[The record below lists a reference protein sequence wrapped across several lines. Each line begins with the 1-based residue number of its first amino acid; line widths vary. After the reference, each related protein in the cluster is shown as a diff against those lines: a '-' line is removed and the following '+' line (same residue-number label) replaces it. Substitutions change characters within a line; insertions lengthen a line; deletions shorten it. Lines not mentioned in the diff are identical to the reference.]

1 EILLRSRAEIGA
13 SMSSTSPDFSRS
25 RWQEAVAVYA
35 DRRVISILFL
45 GFSSGLPIMLVAST
59 LSAWLREADVSRSTI
74 GLFAYVFLPY
84 TLKFAWAPLMDRLP
98 LPPLTTWLGRRRGW
112 MLLTQ
117 ICLIGAIFGLGQSDP
132 AVDLYTTALFAV
144 LVAFF
149 SASQDVVIDAYRVE
163 ILPEEQLGAGA
174 AVVVLGYR
182 LAMWMATA
190 AALVIADQIGWS
202 AAYATMACLM
212 LVGIVTVF
220 LVPEPEGSTTAIPG
234 GRHGFRAWVIS
245 AVVEP
250 FTDFFLR
257 HGLKIAIAILAF
269 ISFYKACDVLL
280 TLMANPFYLDVGF
293 TKTQIGVVSGTFGLF
308 ATIGGG
314 LLGGILVYRIGLLPT
329 LLVAGLLQAG
339 SNLMFAALASI
350 GPSMSF
356 FYLTIAIENVSGGL
370 GTAAF
375 VAYLSSLC
383 NIHYTA
389 VQYALLTS
397 FMQMLGKYLIVPSS
411 GFYADAV
418 GWHWFFITSAF
429 FALPGLA
436 LILWLQRQGLK
447 ASATPAPDST

>member
-1 EILLRSRAEIGA
+1 MATAQAAEGR
-13 SMSSTSPDFSRS
+13 PPWR
-25 RWQEAVAVYA
+25 EALAVYA
-35 DRRVISILFL
+35 DRRVVSILFL

-59 LSAWLREADVSRSTI
+59 LSAWLREAEVSRSTI

-84 TLKFAWAPLMDRLP
+84 TLKFVWAPLMDRLP
-98 LPPLTTWLGRRRGW
+98 LPLLTPWLGRRRGW
-112 MLLTQ
+112 ILLTQ
-117 ICLIGAIFGLGQSDP
+117 ICLIGAIFALGQSDP
-132 AVDLYTTALFAV
+132 AIDLYRTAFFAV

-174 AVVVLGYR
+174 AIVVLGYR
-182 LAMWMATA
+182 IAMWMATA
-190 AALVIADQIGWS
+190 VALVIADQAGWS
-202 AAYATMACLM
+202 AAYATMAFLM
-212 LVGIVTVF
+212 IVGIVTVF
-220 LVPEPEGSTTAIPG
+220 IVPEPAGSTTAIPG
-234 GRHGFRAWVIS
+234 GRHGFRAWVLS
-245 AVVEP
+245 AVIEP
-250 FTDFFLR
+250 FTDFFSR
-257 HGLKIAIAILAF
+257 HGLKIAIAILAM

-280 TLMANPFYLDVGF
+280 TLMANPFYIDVGF
-293 TKTQIGVVSGTFGLF
+293 SKTQIGVVSGTFGLF

-314 LLGGILVYRIGLLPT
+314 LMGGAMVYRLGLLPA
-329 LLVAGLLQAG
+329 LFVGGLLQAA

-350 GPSMSF
+350 GPSLPF
-356 FYLTIAIENVSGGL
+356 FYLTITIENVSGGL

-397 FMQMLGKYLIVPSS
+397 FMQMLGKYFIVPSS

-429 FALPGLA
+429 FAVPGLL
-436 LILWLQRQGLK
+436 LIAWLHRQGLRT
-447 ASATPAPDST
+447 ARTSELRPQSA

>member
-1 EILLRSRAEIGA
+1 MAQA
-13 SMSSTSPDFSRS
+13 S
-25 RWQEAVAVYA
+25 EAALPKRGWREALEVYA
-35 DRRVISILFL
+35 DRRVVSILFL

-74 GLFAYVFLPY
+74 GLFAFVFMPY

-117 ICLIGAIFGLGQSDP
+117 LCLIGAIYGLGQSDP
-132 AVDLYTTALFAV
+132 GVDLYTTALFAV

-149 SASQDVVIDAYRVE
+149 SASQDIVIDAYRVD

-182 LAMWMATA
+182 IAMWVATA
-190 AALVIADQIGWS
+190 GALVIADQVGWS
-202 AAYATMACLM
+202 GAYATMAFLM
-212 LVGIVTVF
+212 IVGIATVF
-220 LVPEPEGSTTAIPG
+220 FVPEPPGSTTAIPG
-234 GRHGFRAWVIS
+234 GRHGLRAWIVS
-245 AVVEP
+245 AVIDP
-250 FTDFFLR
+250 FTDFFTR
-257 HGLKIAIAILAF
+257 QGIKIAIIILAF
-269 ISFYKACDVLL
+269 ISLYKACDVLL
-280 TLMANPFYLDVGF
+280 TLMANPFYVDVGF

-308 ATIGGG
+308 ATLAGGII
-314 LLGGILVYRIGLLPT
+314 GGILVYRLGLLKA
-329 LLVAGLLQAG
+329 LFVAGLLQAG

-350 GPSMSF
+350 GANMPF
-356 FYLTIAIENVSGGL
+356 FYLTIAVENVSGGL

-397 FMQMLGKYLIVPSS
+397 FMQMLGKYVIVPSS

-418 GWHWFFITSAF
+418 GWYWFFITSAL
-429 FALPGLA
+429 FALPSLG
-436 LILWLQRQGLK
+436 LILWLQRQGVK
-447 ASATPAPDST
+447 PVERPADAAPQSA